1 MSNTIKRIWLGVL
14 IILAAILLI
23 GFVSDSNG
31 QDDQHS
37 GENRRVQPA
46 ASSSTADSSIGFV
59 SDSNGQDDQRSGEN
73 RRVQP
78 AASSSAADS
87 STVSSSRSVFDG
99 DCGVAVSAEMGET
112 IIGFPELT
120 ISITNTTS
128 KTISAI
134 QFYAVPLD
142 VYGEE
147 ISGWTAQNRLYTD
160 TAIEAG
166 ASTSISY
173 QLIEDSVKTV
183 RLYIYSV
190 FFSDGTEWGNREAT
204 NQLF

>member
-1 MSNTIKRIWLGVL
+1 MSNTKKRIWLGVL
-14 IILAAILLI
+14 IIIVAILLI

-31 QDDQHS
+31 QDDQRN
-37 GENRRVQPA
+37 GENRRVQ
-46 ASSSTADSSIGFV
+46 S
-59 SDSNGQDDQRSGEN
+59 
-73 RRVQP
+73 

-87 STVSSSRSVFDG
+87 STVSSRSVFDG

-112 IIGFPELT
+112 IIGLPELT

-147 ISGWTAQNRLYTD
+147 ISGWTAQNKLYTD

-173 QLIEDSVKTV
+173 QLIEDNVKTV

-204 NQLF
+204 KSTILKQGMLVDVSGQS

>member
-1 MSNTIKRIWLGVL
+1 MSNTKKRIWLGVL

-37 GENRRVQPA
+37 GENRRVQ
-46 ASSSTADSSIGFV
+46 S
-59 SDSNGQDDQRSGEN
+59 
-73 RRVQP
+73 

-87 STVSSSRSVFDG
+87 STVSSRSVFDG

-112 IIGFPELT
+112 IIGLPELT

-147 ISGWTAQNRLYTD
+147 ITGWTAQNRLYTD

-204 NQLF
+204 KSTILKQGMLVDVSSQS

>member
-14 IILAAILLI
+14 IILAAILL
-23 GFVSDSNG
+23 
-31 QDDQHS
+31 
-37 GENRRVQPA
+37 
-46 ASSSTADSSIGFV
+46 IGFV

-87 STVSSSRSVFDG
+87 STVSSRSVFDG

-112 IIGFPELT
+112 IIGLPELT

-147 ISGWTAQNRLYTD
+147 ISGWTAQNKLYTD

-204 NQLF
+204 KSTILKQGMLVDVSGQS

>member
-46 ASSSTADSSIGFV
+46 ASSS
-59 SDSNGQDDQRSGEN
+59 
-73 RRVQP
+73 
-78 AASSSAADS
+78 AADS
-87 STVSSSRSVFDG
+87 STVSSSHSVFDG

-147 ISGWTAQNRLYTD
+147 ITGWTAQNRLYTD

-204 NQLF
+204 KSTILKQGMLVDVSGQS

>member
-1 MSNTIKRIWLGVL
+1 MSNTKKRIWLGVL

-31 QDDQHS
+31 QDDQ
-37 GENRRVQPA
+37 
-46 ASSSTADSSIGFV
+46 
-59 SDSNGQDDQRSGEN
+59 RSGEN
-73 RRVQP
+73 RRVQS

-87 STVSSSRSVFDG
+87 STVSSRSVFDG

-112 IIGFPELT
+112 IIGLPELT

-147 ISGWTAQNRLYTD
+147 ITGWTAQNRLYTD

-204 NQLF
+204 KSTILKQGMLVDVSSQS

>member
-14 IILAAILLI
+14 IILAAILL
-23 GFVSDSNG
+23 
-31 QDDQHS
+31 
-37 GENRRVQPA
+37 
-46 ASSSTADSSIGFV
+46 IGFV

-87 STVSSSRSVFDG
+87 STVSSRSVFDG

-147 ISGWTAQNRLYTD
+147 ITGWTAQNRLYTD

-183 RLYIYSV
+183 QLYIYSV

-204 NQLF
+204 KSTILKQGMLVDVSSQS

>member
-1 MSNTIKRIWLGVL
+1 
-14 IILAAILLI
+14 
-23 GFVSDSNG
+23 
-31 QDDQHS
+31 
-37 GENRRVQPA
+37 
-46 ASSSTADSSIGFV
+46 
-59 SDSNGQDDQRSGEN
+59 
-73 RRVQP
+73 
-78 AASSSAADS
+78 
-87 STVSSSRSVFDG
+87 
-99 DCGVAVSAEMGET
+99 MGET
-112 IIGFPELT
+112 IIGLPELT
-120 ISITNTTS
+120 ISITTTTS

-147 ISGWTAQNRLYTD
+147 ISGWTAQNELYTD

-183 RLYIYSV
+183 QLYIYSV

-204 NQLF
+204 KSTILKQGMLVDVSGQS

>member
-1 MSNTIKRIWLGVL
+1 MSNTKKRIWLGVL

-46 ASSSTADSSIGFV
+46 ASSS
-59 SDSNGQDDQRSGEN
+59 
-73 RRVQP
+73 
-78 AASSSAADS
+78 AADS
-87 STVSSSRSVFDG
+87 STVSSRSVFDG

-147 ISGWTAQNRLYTD
+147 ITGWTAQNKLYTD

-204 NQLF
+204 KSTILKQGMLVDVSGQS